1 MTDISLEFDTR
12 IEHDITVFATCTCGA
27 DLNIVGHYADH
38 GKLGIIVEP
47 CPEAD
52 IRSEFFQ
59 DLLKHAEQTFGRFAA
74 LQLELF
80 AMTWHSTGNSAKR
93 K

>member
-1 MTDISLEFDTR
+1 MTDVTLEFDTH

-27 DLNIVGHYADH
+27 DLNIVGYCTEHN
-38 GKLGIIVEP
+38 KLGITVEP

-80 AMTWHSTGNSAKR
+80 AMTWHSTRNAKR